1 MDWSKTTVDSTEVK
15 RISRRFRLDVLASTI
30 LARRGMGDAR
40 TVRYLLEEDEHY
52 LHNPFALPGM
62 AAAVQRLIDAVTGE
76 QPILVFGDRDVDG
89 VTSTALMVNTLQA
102 MGATVTWRLPEGDE
116 PYGVSGALIDELEA
130 AGVRLLVTVDCGVT
144 ACAEIAAARQRGIDV
159 VVVDHHEPSS
169 ELPDALVVDPKLA
182 DSAYPFVD
190 LSACGVVWKLAWALR
205 FARTELFGE
214 TVCLLN
220 LRPLHDSIVME
231 AVKLT
236 NLVPGGKLF
245 ETVNPG
251 AGAAA
256 AERLAQFADGCEILV
271 YDEAL
276 VRSLLTRACGPVD
289 LYVHDLAPEV
299 AAKHPRTA
307 GQSLL
312 QLRERSKL
320 ARYSEQSLTELDV
333 LTELFTVIALW
344 RHPELIEEGN
354 ATLDL
359 VALSTI
365 ADLMPLRDENRI
377 LVKRGLR
384 ALAATERIGL
394 RELLARVNLYGKK
407 LTTIDVSFH
416 LSPVVNSAG
425 RMGEAP
431 TAVRILLT
439 GDQGEA
445 STLVDRLLELNRQRR
460 SVADAAWVRAQPG
473 ARRSYECTGG
483 KLLWVIDA
491 EVPRGVTG
499 MLAARLL
506 DAFRVPAIVVADQGV
521 EASGSVRTLPGLP
534 VADILGPLDDLLLR
548 WGGHAMA
555 GGFNLASSN
564 LARLA
569 PRLERL
575 AEMAEAVAAPASAT
589 RTVDAEIPPD
599 YLTPEVWQTVDL
611 FAPYGAGHPPL
622 AFLMRGVPILQVD
635 LVGKG
640 QPAHAKLLLDAGGY
654 RWPALYWNA
663 ADKVGTDFNAG
674 DRVNIVFRLT
684 RSRFAQVETLQLTIL
699 DLER

>member
-1 MDWSKTTVDSTEVK
+1 M
-15 RISRRFRLDVLASTI
+15 
-30 LARRGMGDAR
+30 
-40 TVRYLLEEDEHY
+40 
-52 LHNPFALPGM
+52 
-62 AAAVQRLIDAVTGE
+62 
-76 QPILVFGDRDVDG
+76 
-89 VTSTALMVNTLQA
+89 
-102 MGATVTWRLPEGDE
+102 
-116 PYGVSGALIDELEA
+116 
-130 AGVRLLVTVDCGVT
+130 
-144 ACAEIAAARQRGIDV
+144 

-169 ELPDALVVDPKLA
+169 EVPDALVVDPKLA

-220 LRPLHDSIVME
+220 ARPLHDSIVIE

-276 VRSLLTRACGPVD
+276 VRSLLTRACGPLD
-289 LYVHDLAPEV
+289 LYPHDLAPEV
-299 AAKHPRTA
+299 SAMHSRAA

-320 ARYSEQSLTELDV
+320 ARYSDESLTELDV
-333 LTELFTVIALW
+333 LTQLFTVVALR
-344 RHPELIEEGN
+344 RHPELAEQGN

-384 ALAATERIGL
+384 VLAATERVGL
-394 RELLARVNLYGKK
+394 RELLARVNLYGKQ

-439 GDQGEA
+439 GDQAEA
-445 STLVDRLLELNRQRR
+445 SALVDRLLELNRQRR
-460 SVADAAWVRAQPG
+460 SVADEAWVRAQPG
-473 ARRSYECTGG
+473 ARRSYERTGG

-499 MLAARLL
+499 MLAARLM
-506 DAFRVPAIVVADQGV
+506 DAFHTPAIVVADQGV

-555 GGFNLASSN
+555 GGFNLASSE

-575 AEMAEAVAAPASAT
+575 AETVEAVADPGRVHAHRGRRNPA
-589 RTVDAEIPPD
+589 RLPD
-599 YLTPEVWQTVDL
+599 P
-611 FAPYGAGHPPL
+611 
-622 AFLMRGVPILQVD
+622 RGVANGGPVRAPWRRSSAAG
-635 LVGKG
+635 V
-640 QPAHAKLLLDAGGY
+640 PDAGRADPPGGPGGQGSA
-654 RWPALYWNA
+654 RARQA
-663 ADKVGTDFNAG
+663 AARRGRLSLAG
-674 DRVNIVFRLT
+674 AVLECGLT
-684 RSRFAQVETLQLTIL
+684 RSAPISMRATASTSCFASPVPGT
-699 DLER
+699 RRSRPCS

>member
-1 MDWSKTTVDSTEVK
+1 MDWTKTDVDSAEVR

-30 LARRGMGDAR
+30 VARRGLGDAR
-40 TVRYLLEEDEHY
+40 DVLYLLEEDQRY

-62 AAAVQRLIDAVTGE
+62 AAAVQRILDAVAAE
-76 QPILVFGDRDVDG
+76 EPILVFGDRDVDG
-89 VTSTALMVNTLQA
+89 VTSTALMVETLQG
-102 MGATVTWRLPEGDE
+102 MGATVAWRLPEGDD
-116 PYGVSGALIDELEA
+116 PYGITAALIDDLAA
-130 AGVRLLVTVDCGVT
+130 AGIKLLVTVDCGVT
-144 ACAEIAAARQRGIDV
+144 ACAEIAAARRRGIDV
-159 VVVDHHEPSS
+159 VVVDHHEPAA
-169 ELPDALVVDPKLA
+169 EMPDALVVDPKLA
-182 DSAYPFVD
+182 DSTYPFVD

-220 LRPLHDSIVME
+220 VRPLHDSIVIE
-231 AVKLT
+231 AVRLT
-236 NLVPGGKLF
+236 NLVPGGRFF

-256 AERLAQFADGCEILV
+256 AESLAQFADGCQIVV
-271 YDEAL
+271 YDEPL
-276 VRSLLTRACGPVD
+276 VRNQLTRACGALD
-289 LYVHDLAPEV
+289 LEPDDLATVV
-299 AAKHPRTA
+299 AELHPRTA

-320 ARYSEQSLTELDV
+320 ARYSDTSLTELDV
-333 LTELFTVIALW
+333 LTELFTVVAL
-344 RHPELIEEGN
+344 RRYPELNKEAN

-384 ALAATERIGL
+384 TLAATERVGL
-394 RELLARVNLYGKK
+394 RELLARVNLFGRQ

-431 TAVRILLT
+431 TAVRILLAR
-439 GDQGEA
+439 DRDEA
-445 STLVDRLLELNRQRR
+445 ATLADRLLELNRQRR
-460 SVADAAWVRAQPG
+460 SVADQAWTRAQAG

-483 KLLWVIDA
+483 KLLWVIDS

-499 MLAARLL
+499 MLAARLME
-506 DAFRVPAIVVADQGV
+506 AFRTPAIVVADQGE

-555 GGFNLASSN
+555 GGFNLPSSELQQLAS
-564 LARLA
+564 
-569 PRLERL
+569 RLEGL
-575 AEMAEAVAAPASAT
+575 AEVLEAVATPASAA
-589 RTVDAEIPPD
+589 RTVDAEIPRV
-599 YLTPEVWQTVDL
+599 YLTPEVWQTADL

-622 AFLMRGVPILQVD
+622 AFLMRNVPILQVD

-654 RWPALYWNA
+654 RWPGLYWNA
-663 ADKVGTDFNAG
+663 ANKVGTDFNAG

-684 RSRFAQVETLQLTIL
+684 RSHYAQVETLQLTIL

>member
-1 MDWSKTTVDSTEVK
+1 MDWSKTAVDAAEVR
-15 RISRRFRLDVLASTI
+15 RISRRFHLDVLASTI
-30 LARRGMGDAR
+30 LARRGLSDAR
-40 TVRYLLEEDEHY
+40 SVLYLLEEDERY

-62 AAAVQRLIDAVTGE
+62 AAAVQRIIDAVTE
-76 QPILVFGDRDVDG
+76 SESILVFGDRDVDG
-89 VTSTALMVNTLQA
+89 VTSTALMVNTLQE

-116 PYGVSGALIDELEA
+116 PYGITDTLIDDLA
-130 AGVRLLVTVDCGVT
+130 ATGIKLLVTVDCGVT
-144 ACAEIAAARQRGIDV
+144 ACSELAAARERGIDA

-169 ELPDALVVDPKLA
+169 EVPDALVVDPKLA
-182 DSAYPFVD
+182 GSAYPFVD

-205 FARTELFGE
+205 FARTGLFGE

-220 LRPLHDSIVME
+220 SRPLHDSIVIE

-236 NLVPGGKLF
+236 NLVAGETFF

-256 AERLAQFADGCEILV
+256 AERLAQFADGCQIVV
-271 YDEAL
+271 YDQDL
-276 VRSLLTRACGPVD
+276 VRNLLTRACGPVD
-289 LYVHDLAPEV
+289 LEPHDLATEV
-299 AAKHPRTA
+299 AELHPRTA

-312 QLRERSKL
+312 QLRERSRL
-320 ARYSEQSLTELDV
+320 ARYSDNSLTELNV
-333 LTELFTVIALW
+333 LTELFSVLALR
-344 RHPELIEEGN
+344 RHPELAEEGD

-384 ALAATERIGL
+384 TLAATKRVGL
-394 RELLARVNLYGKK
+394 RELLARVNLYGKQ

-416 LSPVVNSAG
+416 LSPAVNSAG

-439 GDQGEA
+439 DDQEEA
-445 STLVDRLLELNRQRR
+445 TALVDRLLELNRQRR
-460 SVADAAWVRAQPG
+460 TVADQAWARAQPG

-483 KLLWVIDA
+483 KLLWVIDSD
-491 EVPRGVTG
+491 VPRGVTG
-499 MLAARLL
+499 MLAARLME
-506 DAFRVPAIVVADQGV
+506 AFRSPAIVVSDQGE
-521 EASGSVRTLPGLP
+521 EASGSVRTLPGVP
-534 VADILGPLDDLLLR
+534 VADILGPLDDMLLR

-555 GGFNLASSN
+555 GGFNLASAE
-564 LARLA
+564 LPRLA
-569 PRLERL
+569 KRLERQ
-575 AEMAEAVAAPASAT
+575 AEVMEAVVAPASAA
-589 RTVDAEIPPD
+589 RIVDAEIPPD
-599 YLTPEVWQTVDL
+599 YLSPEVWRTADL

-622 AFLMRGVPILQVD
+622 AFLMRDVPIVHVD

-663 ADKVGTDFNAG
+663 ADKVGTDFAAG

-684 RSRFAQVETLQLTIL
+684 RSHYAQVETLQLTIL